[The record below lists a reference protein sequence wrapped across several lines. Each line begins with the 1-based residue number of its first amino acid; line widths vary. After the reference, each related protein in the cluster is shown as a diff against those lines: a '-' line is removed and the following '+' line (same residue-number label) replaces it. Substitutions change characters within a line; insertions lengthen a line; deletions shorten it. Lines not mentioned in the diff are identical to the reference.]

1 MTQVHIKL
9 PLFQSYRPRSF
20 RERGVAP
27 PFTTRLLLGAR
38 LRQPPG
44 APSGAGLE
52 VIVPNPS
59 GGRGVYILPW
69 DTVGVL
75 GRPSLHDV
83 VLGRTLTALAAGG
96 DGRLSP
102 QKLAIAVADV
112 ALQGF
117 AGPLAAQA
125 AADTSQASRSALLA
139 TRFRLLSSVTER
151 IEGAQDDHVP
161 LAADTPENIEQRGFA
176 ALTVLAGRLQQ
187 PAQHVFDA
195 LDRMAGLFADIGE
208 GEQRA
213 AARLPRLVVTMQQL
227 CQDLIA
233 WAQTES
239 GHDGTCPAAEIR
251 NAVHAARAAELMARI
266 ADSMLTQAR
275 ALLADPAAALR
286 SFIETEAEV
295 VARLDRVFW
304 LLDGWENILR
314 IWLASPSLF
323 PRSAAVH
330 DITQS
335 LPVLPD
341 EAESWL
347 GLPAGIAGR
356 LDRTVSTPVS
366 RNHSLPVEQMAL
378 QERLRMVAV

>member
-1 MTQVHIKL
+1 MTQVQIKL

-38 LRQPPG
+38 LRQPPES
-44 APSGAGLE
+44 PTGAGLE

-83 VLGRTLTALAAGG
+83 VLGRTLTTLVAQG

-102 QKLAIAVADV
+102 QKLARAVTDV

-125 AADTSQASRSALLA
+125 AADTTQAARSALLA
-139 TRFRLLSSVTER
+139 TRFRLLTSVTER
-151 IEGAQDDHVP
+151 IEGPENHRTP
-161 LAADTPENIEQRGFA
+161 LVADTPENIEQRGFA

-187 PAQHVFDA
+187 PAQHLFDA
-195 LDRMAGLFADIGE
+195 LDRMAGLFAEIGE
-208 GEQRA
+208 GAQPA

-239 GHDGTCPAAEIR
+239 GHDGTCPAAELR
-251 NAVHAARAAELMARI
+251 NAVHAARAAELVVRI
-266 ADSMLTQAR
+266 ANSLLTQAR
-275 ALLADPAAALR
+275 ALLADPVAALR
-286 SFIETEAEV
+286 SIVETEAEV
-295 VARLDRVFW
+295 MARLDRVFW
-304 LLDGWENILR
+304 LLDGWENIVR
-314 IWLASPSLF
+314 IWLASPLLF
-323 PRSAAVH
+323 PRSAAVQ
-330 DITQS
+330 DIAQS
-335 LPVLPD
+335 LPLLPD

-347 GLPAGIAGR
+347 GLPTGTVGQ
-356 LDRTVSTPVS
+356 LDRTVSTS
-366 RNHSLPVEQMAL
+366 IFRARGLPVEQMAL